1 MSNLATQYCE
11 VPLAALARAAAGT
24 AGAVTIGRANEND
37 IVVSDVLASRQHAT
51 LMPTPL
57 GTEIRDSSINGTFVN
72 GTRVGSAILSDDDV
86 VTIGNVDLV
95 FRDGTLIQRSE
106 AATRSG
112 GLEVRG
118 VKYIVDNGKQLLDD
132 ISLTAGPAR

>member
-1 MSNLATQYCE
+1 
-11 VPLAALARAAAGT
+11 
-24 AGAVTIGRANEND
+24 
-37 IVVSDVLASRQHAT
+37 
-51 LMPTPL
+51 MPTPL
-57 GTEIRDSSINGTFVN
+57 GTEIRDRSINGTFVN
-72 GTRVGSAILSDDDV
+72 GTRVGSAILSEGDV

-95 FRDGTLIQRSE
+95 FSDGTLIHRSE

-118 VKYIVDNGKQLLDD
+118 VKYVVDNGKQLLDD